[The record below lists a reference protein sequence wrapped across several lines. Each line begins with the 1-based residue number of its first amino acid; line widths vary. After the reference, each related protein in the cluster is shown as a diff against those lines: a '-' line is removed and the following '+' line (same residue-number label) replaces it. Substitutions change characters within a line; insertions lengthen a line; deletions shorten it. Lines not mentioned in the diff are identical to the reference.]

1 MTSDDE
7 NMRDISEDEGYAT
20 DKIEYEEESS
30 LDPFERKIN
39 SASFF
44 ATSPAQLSDSPPPN
58 RYGTICGRSRSHTMR
73 ARPKFLSHSQ
83 EARVQFPLNIPKPT
97 QINIPPAI
105 TFAPSKDQE
114 NLSQNFSNP
123 MPKPSSPTK
132 IMVPLRR
139 TVSDIPH
146 RPSPLASIS
155 RLQRSSCGNLEIHP
169 PILPITKR
177 DASGEFVSTSTVAE
191 LIEGKYP
198 HLKFVIID
206 CRFKFEFDGGHIKNA
221 ETIIPSQ
228 LEDKLS
234 DIFFKEPVPPTNPN
248 LVVIF
253 HCEFSSKRGP
263 EACKTLRQMDRLANR
278 PNYPK
283 LSYPYAYIMEGGY
296 QNFYRDFPNCC
307 NGGYVEM
314 KDKRFTKDL
323 KKNKALGR
331 TKKLRSSS
339 AITCRPLSLSRS
351 QQCLPFH

>member
-1 MTSDDE
+1 M
-7 NMRDISEDEGYAT
+7 G
-20 DKIEYEEESS
+20 
-30 LDPFERKIN
+30 
-39 SASFF
+39 
-44 ATSPAQLSDSPPPN
+44 
-58 RYGTICGRSRSHTMR
+58 
-73 ARPKFLSHSQ
+73 
-83 EARVQFPLNIPKPT
+83 
-97 QINIPPAI
+97 NIPPAI

-248 LVVIF
+248 LVVFSIVNLVPNVVLKLAKLFVKWIDLQIDQIIQNYLTHMLILWKEDIKTSIEIF
-253 HCEFSSKRGP
+253 LI
-263 EACKTLRQMDRLANR
+263 AVMVV
-278 PNYPK
+278 
-283 LSYPYAYIMEGGY
+283 M
-296 QNFYRDFPNCC
+296 
-307 NGGYVEM
+307 
-314 KDKRFTKDL
+314 L
-323 KKNKALGR
+323 K
-331 TKKLRSSS
+331 
-339 AITCRPLSLSRS
+339 
-351 QQCLPFH
+351 